1 MPTLRK
7 VRLTDLDALAEL
19 DQQAYREESYGG
31 MTLRQF
37 CGIAGDLF
45 QVAVQGGA
53 IVGYGLALP
62 TARVGEACFMSLV
75 VAAEWRGHG
84 IGRVLVE
91 KVLNNCDRHGLRVVW
106 LTVDPANEAAIKLY
120 SSFHFT
126 TRNRVLAEYFGPE
139 RDRMVM
145 RRKSDA

>member
-1 MPTLRK
+1 MRK
-7 VRLTDLDALAEL
+7 VRVADLAALAEL

-62 TARVGEACFMSLV
+62 TANAGEACFMSLV
-75 VAAEWRGHG
+75 VASEFRGQG
-84 IGRVLVE
+84 IGRALVE
-91 KVLNNCDRHGLRVVW
+91 KVLANCDKRGLRVVW
-106 LTVDPANEAAIKLY
+106 LTVDTANEAAIKLY

-126 TRNRVLAEYFGPE
+126 TRNRVVAEYFGPE

-145 RRKSDA
+145 RRKSDT